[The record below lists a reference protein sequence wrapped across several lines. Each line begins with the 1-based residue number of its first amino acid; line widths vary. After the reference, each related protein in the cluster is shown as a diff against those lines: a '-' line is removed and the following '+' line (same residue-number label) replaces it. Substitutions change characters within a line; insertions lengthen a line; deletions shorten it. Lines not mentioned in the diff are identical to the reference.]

1 MATCIA
7 QNWCL
12 TRLRLYSNIASMNEY
27 ATTAI
32 WKKTKKVL
40 KANANK
46 RDMTLVTYLH
56 WLAQIDKQE
65 IKEGLRDEK
74 KAEYKGFG
82 ELIEAVKSRKMSI
95 LGIMRNGAE
104 TERYQKGTAADGSNY
119 QNVR

>member
-1 MATCIA
+1 
-7 QNWCL
+7 
-12 TRLRLYSNIASMNEY
+12 MNEY
-27 ATTAI
+27 TTTAI

-74 KAEYKGFG
+74 KAEFCKCEGKGADYYANMDIHG
-82 ELIEAVKSRKMSI
+82 DCKECGL
-95 LGIMRNGAE
+95 
-104 TERYQKGTAADGSNY
+104 QKF
-119 QNVR
+119 